1 MENKNGEK
9 EIVTAS
15 VEATLTALLEGERE
29 IVLKR
34 ERNRLFMYKQETSN
48 KINELVFPNK
58 QKEELYR

>member
-34 ERNRLFMYKQETSN
+34 ERNRLFMYKQETPN

-58 QKEELYR
+58 QKEELCR